1 MISAGAA
8 GIGRAI
14 AQAFFEAG
22 ARIHLCDIAEEALGR
37 AKAELPG
44 IGVHQADVSAEAAVE
59 SWFGA
64 ALAELGGLDVLVNNA
79 GVAGPTMALE
89 ELSLDAWERTMAVN
103 LRSQFL
109 CSRRAIPALRA
120 AGGGSIINLS
130 SVAGRLGYRL
140 RTPYAASKWAVIGL
154 TESLAIEL
162 GPDDIRVNAIL
173 PGIVE
178 SERVEQVATAKAQ
191 ARGISVEAMKDEI
204 LSQVS
209 LKRMVP
215 MADIAA
221 MALFLAGPGGRSLTG
236 QSLSVCAGVRS
247 LS

>member
-1 MISAGAA
+1 
-8 GIGRAI
+8 
-14 AQAFFEAG
+14 
-22 ARIHLCDIAEEALGR
+22 
-37 AKAELPG
+37 
-44 IGVHQADVSAEAAVE
+44 
-59 SWFGA
+59 
-64 ALAELGGLDVLVNNA
+64 
-79 GVAGPTMALE
+79 
-89 ELSLDAWERTMAVN
+89 
-103 LRSQFL
+103 
-109 CSRRAIPALRA
+109 
-120 AGGGSIINLS
+120 
-130 SVAGRLGYRL
+130 LGYRL

-178 SERVEQVATAKAQ
+178 SERVEQVAAAKAQ

-221 MALFLAGPGGRSLTG
+221 MAVFLAGPGGRSLTG